1 LRTEKRTKKN
11 RVFLLGFIAWRYKV
25 RPMSNT
31 QVTQKAGTDNEG
43 RNFTV
48 ELYHGLN
55 LVSLNCHYFYKMAEF
70 SMNYS
75 PEGDLKEVR
84 HQSGWFVRF

>member
-1 LRTEKRTKKN
+1 
-11 RVFLLGFIAWRYKV
+11 
-25 RPMSNT
+25 MSKT
-31 QVTQKAGTDNEG
+31 QATQHAGTDNEG

-48 ELYHGLN
+48 ELLHGFN

-70 SMNYS
+70 SMTYS
-75 PEGDLKEVR
+75 TEGTLKEVR